1 MGAPPAII
9 SLSRWY
15 PLKIRGTFYGF
26 FSASHNFGEGL
37 SFVFVS
43 LLVGAAGWQWGFFG
57 AALAGVLGVSL
68 IILWL
73 HDNPE
78 SKGLEPVEILAGEK
92 SREQLEMEAKAKEV
106 GAADEKA
113 ESGRIQRAVLRN
125 PGVWI
130 LALSSAFMYMSRYAI
145 NEWGMFFLQKVKGF
159 GLQEAAFIIAV
170 NTVMGIIGTVAAG
183 WISDT
188 LFRGDRKWPALAAGI
203 LESIALLLFLYGG
216 DSWFVNVL
224 AMTLFGISIGVLI
237 CFIGGLMAV
246 DLVPRKAT
254 GAALGIVGLASY
266 VAAGLMNV
274 ISGWLIDGQALR
286 DEVTGEIVRYDFTY
300 VSLFWVGAAVI
311 SFILPIFNWKKRQQ
325 EI

>member
-1 MGAPPAII
+1 M
-9 SLSRWY
+9 
-15 PLKIRGTFYGF
+15 
-26 FSASHNFGEGL
+26 
-37 SFVFVS
+37 FVS
-43 LLVGAAGWQWGFFG
+43 LLVGAVGWQWGFFG
-57 AALAGVLGVSL
+57 AALAGVLGVFL
-68 IILWL
+68 ILLWL

-78 SKGLEPVEILAGEK
+78 SKGLEPVEVLAGEK

-130 LALSSAFMYMSRYAI
+130 LAMSSAFMYMSRYAI

-159 GLQEAAFIIAV
+159 ALQEAAFIIAV
-170 NTVMGIIGTVAAG
+170 NTVMGIIGTVTAG
-183 WISDT
+183 WLSDT
-188 LFRGDRKWPALAAGI
+188 IFKGDRKWPALAAGI

-216 DSWFVNVL
+216 DSWIVNVL

-237 CFIGGLMAV
+237 CFLGGLMAV

-311 SFILPIFNWKKRQQ
+311 SFILPIFNWKRRQQ